1 MASLIH
7 MDKLRALEYCIAAAQ
22 EKSFSGAARRLEVS
36 ATAVAKLVAT
46 LERSLGAQLFE
57 RSPGGLTL
65 TATGAG
71 YLEACAPALAQL
83 GDADEQ
89 ARARGARAPGAIVV
103 GVQHVIA
110 SGCLTRALP
119 RFHALYPEV
128 TLDIRDFSRI
138 TEEETS
144 GIDVFLVMGWPQLP
158 NLVQRQIAAGR
169 FIVVASPDYWARHG
183 MPQRPEDLE
192 RHVCLPIRALDGT
205 LMDLWTFT
213 RGDEQASV
221 SVRSWLL
228 SANSH
233 RDMTVQLG
241 LADVGVMRILDWTNL
256 DELAAGT
263 LVQALGDWE
272 SPEAP
277 PVNLLFRP
285 SVRRNARVRL
295 FIDFVTELFRD
306 VGAVRGQV
314 AASERPNWLGKHYG
328 KASAMLTRGH

>member
-1 MASLIH
+1 

-36 ATAVAKLVAT
+36 SAAVAKLVAT

-57 RSPGGLTL
+57 RSPSGLTL
-65 TATGAG
+65 TASGAG
-71 YLEACAPALAQL
+71 YLEACSPALEML

-89 ARARGARAPGAIVV
+89 ARAASARAPGIIVV

-110 SGCLTRALP
+110 SGCLTSALP
-119 RFHALYPEV
+119 RFHARYPEI

-158 NLVQRQIAAGR
+158 NLVQRHIAAGR
-169 FIVVASPDYWARHG
+169 FIVVASPDYWARQG

-205 LMDLWTFT
+205 LMDLWSFK
-213 RGDEQASV
+213 RGEEQVSI
-221 SVRSWLL
+221 SVRTWLL
-228 SANSH
+228 SANTH
-233 RDMTVQLG
+233 RDMTIQLA
-241 LADVGVMRILDWTNL
+241 LAGEGVMRILDWTNL
-256 DELAAGT
+256 DNLAAGT

-285 SVRRNARVRL
+285 SVRRNPRVRQ
-295 FIDFVTELFRD
+295 FIDFVTDLFRE

-314 AASERPNWLGKHYG
+314 AASERPGWIGKHYG
-328 KASAMLTRGH
+328 KASAMLTRGR

>member
-1 MASLIH
+1 

-22 EKSFSGAARRLEVS
+22 EKSFSGAARRLDVS
-36 ATAVAKLVAT
+36 AAAVAKLVTA
-46 LERSLGAQLFE
+46 LEQSLGTQLFE
-57 RSPGGLTL
+57 RSPSGVTL
-65 TATGAG
+65 TASGAG
-71 YLEACAPALAQL
+71 YLDACAPALAQL

-89 ARARGARAPGAIVV
+89 ARAACVRASGVIVV

-119 RFHALYPEV
+119 RFHALYPEI

-144 GIDVFLVMGWPQLP
+144 GIDIFLVMGWPQLP
-158 NLVQRQIAAGR
+158 NLVQRRVAAGR
-169 FIVVASPDYWARHG
+169 FIVVAAPDYWARHG
-183 MPQRPEDLE
+183 MPQRPKDLE

-213 RGDEQASV
+213 RGGEQASV

-233 RDMTVQLG
+233 RDMALQLA
-241 LADVGVMRILDWTNL
+241 LAGEGVLRLLDWTNQ
-256 DELAAGT
+256 DSLAAGT
-263 LVQALGDWE
+263 LVRALGDWE

-277 PVNLLFRP
+277 PVNLLYRP
-285 SVRRNARVRL
+285 SVRRIPRVRL
-295 FIDFVTELFRD
+295 FIDFVTSLFRELE
-306 VGAVRGQV
+306 AVRGQPV
-314 AASERPNWLGKHYG
+314 TASGQPYWHGRHYG
-328 KASAMLTRGH
+328 KSSAMLTRGR